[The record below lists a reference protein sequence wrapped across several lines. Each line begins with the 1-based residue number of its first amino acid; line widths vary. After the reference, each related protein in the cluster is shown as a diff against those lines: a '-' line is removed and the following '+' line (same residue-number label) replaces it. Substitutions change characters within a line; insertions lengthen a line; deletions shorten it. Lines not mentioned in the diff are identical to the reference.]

1 MKVLSLFDGIS
12 CGRVALERAG
22 IPVDTYYASEIDKY
36 AISVAQA
43 MYPDTI
49 QIGDVCKVDFAKYI
63 GKIDMIIGGSPC
75 QDLSIAKQNRQGL
88 RGERSGL
95 FWKYVEALETI
106 RPKYFLLENV
116 ASMKNEDRDAI
127 TATLSRIYP
136 GTECIMINS
145 VLVSAQQRKRYYW
158 TNWHV
163 EQPEDKGIVLKDIL
177 EHQIDERYMLTNKN
191 IQHCCR
197 SYGSKAQNITG
208 QDKCPTL
215 CAAMGCGSG
224 NVPFMFESVTKR
236 SLANIRL
243 LEEKANCLL
252 SCSYKGGQANGM
264 TNIPVRVGELG
275 AGGQGRRVYS
285 VLGKSVCLSSG
296 EGGGRQVWCKID
308 LPDGDYI
315 VRKLTPRECARLQTY
330 PERCFDVANI
340 SNTQWYKAF
349 GNGWT
354 VDVIAHI
361 LSQINNPAPKREL
374 TLF

>member
-22 IPVDTYYASEIDKY
+22 IPVETYYASEIDKY
-36 AISVAQA
+36 AMSVAQA

-49 QIGDVCKVDFAKYI
+49 QIGDVCKIDFTQYI
-63 GKIDMIIGGSPC
+63 GKVDMIIGGSPC

-88 RGERSGL
+88 QGERSRL
-95 FWKYVEALETI
+95 FWEYIKALTI
-106 RPKYFLLENV
+106 IKPKYFLLENV

-127 TATLSRIYP
+127 TAVLRGIYP
-136 GTECIMINS
+136 ETECIMINS
-145 VLVSAQQRKRYYW
+145 ALVSAQQRKRYYW

-163 EQPEDKGIVLKDIL
+163 EQPQDKGILLKDIL
-177 EHQIDERYMLTNKN
+177 DTTIADREKSDALISSVGRTTEREYFKKN
-191 IQHCCR
+191 Q
-197 SYGSKAQNITG
+197 G
-208 QDKCPTL
+208 Q
-215 CAAMGCGSG
+215 M
-224 NVPFMFESVTKR
+224 VFEPVTKR

-243 LEEKANCLL
+243 PDEKAKCLL
-252 SCSYKGGQANGM
+252 SSSYKGSQSNGM
-264 TNIPVRVGELG
+264 TNIPVRIGELG
-275 AGGQGRRVYS
+275 GLGKGQANRIYS
-285 VLGKSVCLSSG
+285 VRGKSVCLG
-296 EGGGRQVWCKID
+296 ANGGGGGAKTGLYKID

-361 LSQINNPAPKREL
+361 FKQIPTE
-374 TLF
+374 

>member
-22 IPVDTYYASEIDKY
+22 ISVDTYYASEIDKY

-43 MYPDTI
+43 IYPDTI
-49 QIGDVCKVDFAKYI
+49 QIGDVCKVDFVQYI

-136 GTECIMINS
+136 ETECIMINS
-145 VLVSAQQRKRYYW
+145 ALVSAQRRKRYYW

-177 EHQIDERYMLTNKN
+177 EHQIDERYMLTDKN

-208 QDKCPTL
+208 QDKSPTL
-215 CAAMGCGSG
+215 CAAMGCGGG

-243 LEEKANCLL
+243 PEEKANCLL
-252 SCSYKGGQANGM
+252 SCSYKGAQANGM
-264 TNIPVRVGELG
+264 TNIPINIGELG

-296 EGGGRQVWCKID
+296 GGWW
-308 LPDGDYI
+308 
-315 VRKLTPRECARLQTY
+315 QTS
-330 PERCFDVANI
+330 V
-340 SNTQWYKAF
+340 
-349 GNGWT
+349 
-354 VDVIAHI
+354 V
-361 LSQINNPAPKREL
+361 
-374 TLF
+374 